1 MKSLRKTFGNSVGI
15 FKLRELHHRRR
26 GRKKRSQSSSTV
38 GLLMPHKQLLNLIIC
53 LTPFKI
59 NSQLSS
65 YKRAN

>member
-1 MKSLRKTFGNSVGI
+1 MESLNKTLGIQLGSVNCAGST
-15 FKLRELHHRRR
+15 
-26 GRKKRSQSSSTV
+26 RKKRTEKPVVLHV

-59 NSQLSS
+59 NSELSS